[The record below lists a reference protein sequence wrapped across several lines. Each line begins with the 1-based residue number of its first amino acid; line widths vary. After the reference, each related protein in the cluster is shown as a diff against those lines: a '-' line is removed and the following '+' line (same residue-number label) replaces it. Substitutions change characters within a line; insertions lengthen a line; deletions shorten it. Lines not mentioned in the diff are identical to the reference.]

1 MCAATSFF
9 AYHKKDMSMQVYALA
24 IEKGGTGKST
34 LAVNLAAAFGRLN
47 FRVLVI
53 DLDAQG
59 HASYWLGVAPA
70 SLRPEDSF
78 LGLMNGRPFSEC
90 IRSTAEDVDVLP
102 AHPALASLLVQLAS
116 TPNGGLFVLQDALAQ
131 ISTAGA
137 YDIVLFDLA
146 PARGLVMAAALAAA
160 TRCIAPVQP
169 EELVIQA
176 LRALN
181 DSVTQAQRVNH
192 QLHGISVIRNKY
204 QPRSAGDTAYDQMLR
219 DLYGPMLLKTAIP
232 VRAALR
238 DSAGLQQSIFRYAGS
253 DVNEVRNLFLDLV
266 EELMAIDGIH

>member
-1 MCAATSFF
+1 
-9 AYHKKDMSMQVYALA
+9 MQVYALA

-34 LAVNLAAAFGRLN
+34 LTVNLAAAFARLN

-59 HASYWLGVAPA
+59 HASYWLGVPSAT
-70 SLRPEDSF
+70 LRPEESF
-78 LGLMNGRPFSEC
+78 LGILNGRPLTESV
-90 IRSTAEDVDVLP
+90 RSTAEGVDLLP
-102 AHPALASLLVQLAS
+102 AHPALASIPVQLAS
-116 TPNGGLFVLQDALAQ
+116 SPNSGLFVLHDIVAQ
-131 ISTAGA
+131 IAASGL

-176 LRALN
+176 LKALSE
-181 DSVTQAQRVNH
+181 SVTQAQRVNH
-192 QLHGISVIRNKY
+192 NLHGISVIRNKY
-204 QPRSAGDTAYDQMLR
+204 QPRSAGDTAYDQLLR
-219 DLYGPMLLKTAIP
+219 DLYGSQLLKTTIP

-238 DSAGLQQSIFRYAGS
+238 DSAGLQQTIFRFASG
-253 DVNEVRNLFLDLV
+253 DANEVRNLFLDLV
-266 EELMAIDGIH
+266 EELMALDGVR